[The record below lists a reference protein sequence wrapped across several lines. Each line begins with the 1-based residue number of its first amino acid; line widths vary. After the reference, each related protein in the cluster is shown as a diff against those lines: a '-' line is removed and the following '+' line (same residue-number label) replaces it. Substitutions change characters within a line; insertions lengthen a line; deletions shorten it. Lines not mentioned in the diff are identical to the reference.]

1 VLVSRTA
8 TFVSHGTE
16 QDVRG
21 RYFYVL
27 ALSALGVV
35 YGDIGTSPLYAIR
48 ESLGGHY
55 GLAPV
60 RGNVLG
66 VLSLIFWSLIIV
78 ISIKYLSFVM
88 RADNRGEGGMI
99 ALTALVAPERKMRP
113 GSRRWILVLA
123 GLFGASL
130 LYGDSM
136 ITPAISVL
144 SAVEGLKV
152 ATPLLEPYV
161 IPITIVI
168 LVALFAVQSRGT
180 AGIGRVFGPVTLLWF
195 VTLGLLG
202 LGQIIRSPGVL
213 AAVNPL
219 YAVSFFAQNGWSG
232 FLVLGSV
239 FLAVTGG
246 EALYADMGHFGARPI
261 RFTWFTVV
269 LPCLLLNYFGQGALI
284 MRDPSAIEHP
294 FFHMAPEWA
303 LYPLVALST
312 LATVIASQAV
322 ISGAFSLTRQA
333 VQLGYLPRLHIE
345 HTSERQIGQI
355 YIPSVN
361 WLLMF
366 ACIGLVFGF
375 RNSSNLASA
384 YGVAVTTDMVFT
396 TLLFAFVARSRFGW
410 AKWKVAL
417 LTAAFLVVD
426 LGFWGANLVKIPD
439 GGWFPLVIALGF
451 FTCMTTWKMGRQIL
465 AQRMQAR
472 TLPVKLFLKDVQNN
486 KYTRVP
492 GTAVY
497 MYGNADGTP
506 PALLHNL
513 MHNKVLHQRV
523 VLLTVETHEV
533 PFVDEAERVEV
544 AQLGQGLFRVLLRYG
559 FTEDPDIPS
568 GLAMAKRMGLTFKA
582 METSYFLGRETL
594 IASKNPRMALW
605 REQLFSVMSRNA
617 RSATSFFGLPPNRVV
632 ELGAQIEL

>member
-1 VLVSRTA
+1 M
-8 TFVSHGTE
+8 SHGTE
-16 QDVRG
+16 HDARG

-27 ALSALGVV
+27 ALTALGVV

-48 ESLGGHY
+48 ESLGEHY
-55 GLAPV
+55 GLEPV

-66 VLSLIFWSLIIV
+66 VLSLIFWALLIV
-78 ISIKYLSFVM
+78 ISIKYLVFVM

-99 ALTALVAPERKMRP
+99 ALTALVAPAARMRT
-113 GSRRWILVLA
+113 GSRRWVLVLA

-161 IPITIVI
+161 LPIVI
-168 LVALFAVQSRGT
+168 AILVGLFAVQSRGT

-195 VTLGLLG
+195 VTLGVLG
-202 LGQIIRSPGVL
+202 AWQVIRSPGVL

-219 YAVSFFAQNGWSG
+219 YAVSFFANNGWSG

-246 EALYADMGHFGARPI
+246 EALYADMGHFGAGPI

-269 LPCLLLNYFGQGALI
+269 LPALLLNYFGQGALI
-284 MRDPSAIEHP
+284 MREPEAIEHP

-333 VQLGYLPRLHIE
+333 VQLGYLPRLRIE

-361 WLLMF
+361 WLLML
-366 ACIGLVFGF
+366 ACIGLVLGF
-375 RNSSNLASA
+375 RNSSSLASA

-396 TLLFAFVARSRFGW
+396 TILFGFVARTRFGW
-410 AKWKVAL
+410 PKWKVGL
-417 LTAAFLVVD
+417 LAAGFLVVD
-426 LGFWGANLVKIPD
+426 LGFWGANIVKIPH
-439 GGWFPLVIALGF
+439 GGWFPLVIAAGF

-472 TLPVKLFLKDVQNN
+472 TLPVKLFQKDLAAN

-513 MHNKVLHQRV
+513 MHNKVLHERV
-523 VLLTVETHEV
+523 VLLTVQTEEV
-533 PFVDEAERVEV
+533 PRVDDPERVEV
-544 AQLGQGLFRVLLRYG
+544 EEMGHGLFRVLLRYG

-568 GLAMAKRMGLTFKA
+568 GLALAKKKGLVFKP

-594 IASKNPRMALW
+594 IASRNPGMAIW
-605 REQLFSVMSRNA
+605 REHLFSVMSRNA